1 MPDQAAAPAAAAPAA
16 AAAEASPAAAAAEAS
31 TAGERELSR
40 LIAAR
45 IRDVPDYPQPGVV
58 FKDIT
63 PLLADGEAFRAV
75 IDVLAGTYGPVDK
88 VAGIEARGFILAAP
102 VAAQLGAGFI
112 PIRKKGKL
120 PGATFAEDY
129 QLEYGTATIEVLTD
143 AFDAGDRVLI
153 IDDVLATGGTAR
165 ATADL
170 VQRAGGQ
177 VTGIAVLLELSF
189 LHGRAKLTDFP
200 VTALFTV

>member
-1 MPDQAAAPAAAAPAA
+1 MT
-16 AAAEASPAAAAAEAS
+16 SS
-31 TAGERELSR
+31 AGAGDELTR
-40 LIAAR
+40 LITTL

-63 PLLADGEAFRAV
+63 PLLADGKAFAAV
-75 IDVLAGTYGPVDK
+75 VDALAVTDGPVDK

-102 VAAQLGAGFI
+102 VAYRLGAGFV

-120 PGATFAEDY
+120 PGATFAQDY
-129 QLEYGTATIEVLTD
+129 DLEYGTATIEVQTD
-143 AFDAGDRVLI
+143 AFVPGERVLV

-170 VQRAGGQ
+170 VQRAGARLAGL
-177 VTGIAVLLELSF
+177 AVLLELSF
-189 LHGRAKLTDFP
+189 LNGRAKLAGLP
-200 VTALFTV
+200 VSTLLTV